1 MQQMRLFTTP
11 LELSIYH
18 DFINGNK
25 TMKFAFFIGCNIPAR
40 LQQYELSSRAVLNKV
55 GVDLIDIREFNC
67 CGYPMRNADFST
79 YLLFSARNLA
89 LAEKRELDMI
99 TLCKC
104 CFGSL
109 KKANH
114 LLKENKGLRD
124 EVNSLLAKE
133 GLVYNGD
140 SKVIHLLSVLHKDIG
155 VKSIKEKLNLLFK
168 DLKIATHYGC
178 HALRPSEITQFDDP
192 VAPVLFDE
200 LVKVTGAK
208 SVDWPLKLEC
218 CGAPAMGIND
228 SLSRTLTEKK
238 LTDAKQAG
246 AHYICSACPWC
257 QLQFDSA
264 QKANASKQDNDNQ
277 IPSVLYTQLLGL
289 GMGIDDKLL
298 GFQTNEFDISG
309 IKEFLSPA
317 HSSKKS

>member
-1 MQQMRLFTTP
+1 M
-11 LELSIYH
+11 I
-18 DFINGNK
+18 GNK

-40 LQQYELSSRAVLNKV
+40 LQQYELSSRAVLGRV

-67 CGYPMRNADFST
+67 CGYPIRNVDFNT
-79 YLLFSARNLA
+79 YILFSARNLA
-89 LAEKRELDMI
+89 LAEQRELDMI

-114 LLKENKGLRD
+114 FLKENKSLRD
-124 EVNSLLAKE
+124 EANSVLAKE
-133 GLVYNGD
+133 GLAYSGG
-140 SKVIHLLSVLHKDIG
+140 SKVVHMLSVLHKDIG
-155 VKSIKEKLNLLFK
+155 TKSIKEKLNLLFK

-218 CGAPAMGIND
+218 CGAPATGIND
-228 SLSRTLTEKK
+228 SLSMTLTEKK

-246 AHYICSACPWC
+246 ADYLCSACPWC

-264 QKANASKQDNDNQ
+264 HKAAGIKQDNDNQ
-277 IPSVLYTQLLGL
+277 IPSVLYPQLLGL

-298 GFQTNEFDISG
+298 GFKMNAIDISN

-317 HSSKKS
+317 HSSKKG

>member
-1 MQQMRLFTTP
+1 
-11 LELSIYH
+11 
-18 DFINGNK
+18 
-25 TMKFAFFIGCNIPAR
+25 MKYAFFIGCNIPAR
-40 LQQYELSSRAVLNKV
+40 LQQYELSSRVVLRRV

-67 CGYPMRNADFST
+67 CGYPMRNIDFNT
-79 YLLFSARNLA
+79 YILFSARNLA

-124 EVNSLLAKE
+124 EVNSILIKE
-133 GLVYNGD
+133 GLTYNGG
-140 SKVIHLLSVLHKDIG
+140 SKVIHMLSVLHKDIG
-155 VKSIKEKLNLLFK
+155 TKRIKEKLNLLFK

-178 HALRPSEITQFDDP
+178 HALRPSDIMEFDDP
-192 VAPVLFDE
+192 VAPVIFDE
-200 LVKVTGAK
+200 LVEVTGAK

-228 SLSRTLTEKK
+228 SLSMTLTEKK

-246 AHYICSACPWC
+246 ADYLCSACPWC
-257 QLQFDSA
+257 QLQFD
-264 QKANASKQDNDNQ
+264 NAHNAVGIRQGNGDQ
-277 IPSVLYTQLLGL
+277 IPSILYTQLLGL

-298 GFQTNEFDISG
+298 GFQMNAIDISG

-317 HSSKKS
+317 DSSNKG